1 MENRHKPKQ
10 SDQNTKNTT
19 KQSISRVK
27 SNRLSDNKISPTTS
41 GALQDTSIP
50 TTSTGHPEDI
60 IRNTDNKHGKK
71 HKKKSKH
78 KLREKPEHCND
89 MGDAKV
95 KKHKK
100 KRRKSDTVF
109 DGDTGR
115 KFPEKPEHSKDMR
128 GEKVKKHKKKRTK
141 SDKILDGDS
150 GRVIVII
157 APPSKAVKILKSEQ
171 KHNFWKHVQRRRRIR
186 PE

>member
-1 MENRHKPKQ
+1 MR
-10 SDQNTKNTT
+10 
-19 KQSISRVK
+19 
-27 SNRLSDNKISPTTS
+27 
-41 GALQDTSIP
+41 
-50 TTSTGHPEDI
+50 
-60 IRNTDNKHGKK
+60 
-71 HKKKSKH
+71 
-78 KLREKPEHCND
+78 
-89 MGDAKV
+89 DAKV

-100 KRRKSDTVF
+100 KRTKSDTVF

-141 SDKILDGDS
+141 SDKVLDGDS